1 MKHTLSLAVSSMA
14 TLAGVVT
21 TVAQDSSPL
30 FKIGSV
36 DVRPHAAYSLM
47 YDDNIFLDHKT
58 KNAATAARGNP
69 GRDHDIVHTF
79 TPGLRINAGDAGQ
92 RQSAY
97 FDANYQ
103 VAISRFMDNT
113 GANAYDQNAS
123 VELGGKLNRFSL
135 AAKQT
140 LVQQSDADVANLAAN
155 GRVRRKTWVT
165 NIDTDYEI
173 SDRTSASLDLAQTI
187 GDYRGVAFSDTADRT
202 ASLWFDY
209 QFLPKVKAGVGGT
222 VGYLQVDGNALSHNP
237 NSAYYQGKLRLD
249 WQATEK
255 INIQAN
261 GGYEYRNIQDAAAN
275 DPSMFVFGLDATWK
289 AAERT
294 SVKLGATRG
303 RVASNALGGALNQQ
317 TAFTAALRQGLAENL
332 TLTLEGGYSMAE
344 YETTSRNTPPGIV
357 AGIRDDNYVF
367 VKPSLGYRFAERA
380 QASVYYQY
388 RRNEST
394 ALANGNDFYN
404 NQLGVELSY
413 RF

>member
-1 MKHTLSLAVSSMA
+1 MKNKLTLALGSVA
-14 TLAGVVT
+14 TLAGAT
-21 TVAQDSSPL
+21 SGVAQDSSPL
-30 FKIGSV
+30 FKVGSV

-47 YDDNIFLDHKT
+47 YDDNIFLEHKT
-58 KNAATAARGNP
+58 KKANLGNP

-79 TPGLRINAGDAGQ
+79 TPGLRLNAGDVGQ

-103 VAISRFMDNT
+103 VAISRFMDND

-140 LVQQSDADVANLAAN
+140 LVQSSDANVANLAAN

-173 SDRTSASLDLAQTI
+173 SDKTSASLDLAQTI
-187 GDYRGVAFSDTADRT
+187 GDYRGVAFSDSADRT

-222 VGYLQVDGNALSHNP
+222 VGYLQLDGDAASHNP

-255 INIQAN
+255 INIAAN
-261 GGYEYRNIQDAAAN
+261 GGYEFRNIQDASAN
-275 DPSMFVFGLDATWK
+275 DPSMFVFGLNATWK

-294 SVKLGATRG
+294 SVQLGANRG
-303 RVASNALGGALNQQ
+303 RVASNALGGALNTQ
-317 TAFTAALRQGLAENL
+317 TAFTANLRQGLAENL
-332 TLTLEGGYSMAE
+332 TLTLEGGYSIAE
-344 YETTSRNTPPGIV
+344 YETSAALLNTPAGIR
-357 AGIRDDNYVF
+357 AGIRDDRYYF
-367 VKPSLGYRFAERA
+367 VKPALGYRFAERA
-380 QASVYYQY
+380 QASVFYQY

-394 ALANGNDFYN
+394 AVGNGNDFLN
-404 NQLGVELSY
+404 NQLGLELSY

>member
-1 MKHTLSLAVSSMA
+1 MKNKLTLALGSVA
-14 TLAGVVT
+14 TLAGAASG
-21 TVAQDSSPL
+21 VAQDSSPL
-30 FKIGSV
+30 FKVGSV

-47 YDDNIFLDHKT
+47 YDDNIFLEHKT
-58 KNAATAARGNP
+58 KKANLGNP

-79 TPGLRINAGDAGQ
+79 TPGLRLNAGDVGQ

-103 VAISRFMDNT
+103 VAITRFMDND

-140 LVQQSDADVANLAAN
+140 LVQQSDANVANLAAN

-165 NIDTDYEI
+165 NVDTDYEI
-173 SDRTSASLDLAQTI
+173 SDKTSASLDLAQTI

-202 ASLWFDY
+202 ASLWLDY

-222 VGYLQVDGNALSHNP
+222 VGYLQVDGNATSHNP

-255 INIQAN
+255 VNIQAN
-261 GGYEYRNIQDAAAN
+261 GGYEYRNIQDASAG
-275 DPSMFVFGLDATWK
+275 DPSMFVFGLNAIWK

-294 SVKLGATRG
+294 SVQLGANRG
-303 RVASNALGGALNQQ
+303 RVASNALGGALNMQ

-332 TLTLEGGYSMAE
+332 TLTLEGGYSIAE
-344 YETTSRNTPPGIV
+344 YETSAALLNTPAAIR
-357 AGIRDDNYVF
+357 AGIRDDRYYF
-367 VKPSLGYRFAERA
+367 VKPALGYRFAERA
-380 QASVYYQY
+380 QASVFYQY

-394 ALANGNDFYN
+394 ALGNGNDFLN
-404 NQLGVELSY
+404 NQLGLEVSY